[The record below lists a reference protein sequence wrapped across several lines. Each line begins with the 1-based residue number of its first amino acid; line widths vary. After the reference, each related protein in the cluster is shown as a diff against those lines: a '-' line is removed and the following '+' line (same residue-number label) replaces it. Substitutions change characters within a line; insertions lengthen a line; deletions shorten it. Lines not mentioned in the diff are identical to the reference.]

1 MDSTGLAQ
9 KRKRRTKQEI
19 AAATAA
25 AANTPTDSPAV
36 KARLKK
42 KQQPVVAI
50 VTSEGIQG
58 SFESFS
64 KAPLIAHLDI
74 RSADVVFYDEPF
86 KYNPNLRDLLIEPQP
101 YDSQNQ
107 EFGALISDSSVGVE
121 AAAHPASVLGGGGI
135 LNALPPP
142 TKEVDINASP
152 AGLDSR
158 ASNAGAVAGA
168 VTGTTG
174 TGTGTGT
181 TTGTTA
187 ATASTIVSRREYGP
201 QELLVVFAA
210 SRHTQAIPER
220 TDISCFW
227 CSHPFEGRP
236 CVIPQACEDGV
247 WKVYGNFCCP
257 SCCLSYLLNQ
267 TMDTH
272 IRWERIALMNRL
284 YASSIGG
291 GIYPSPAR
299 ETLTAFGGIFSIS
312 EYRNIIEERR
322 IRVDINFPPMV
333 SILASMDTKP
343 IDFYET
349 SIKNTFVTGG
359 TADRFAR
366 AEEGL
371 KLRRTKPLKDR
382 ESTLD
387 SVLNIS
393 IKTF

>member
-1 MDSTGLAQ
+1 MDSTTVIQ
-9 KRKRRTKQEI
+9 KRKRRTKQQIE
-19 AAATAA
+19 AAKAAAEATATATATATTAATGTTATAA
-25 AANTPTDSPAV
+25 AAVLGSQTGTGSTEQSIQSV
-36 KARLKK
+36 KVRSKK
-42 KQQPVVAI
+42 KQQPVVAF

-74 RSADVVFYDEPF
+74 KSADVIFYDQPF
-86 KYNPNLRDLLIEPQP
+86 KYNPNPDDLLVEPQP
-101 YDSQNQ
+101 YDSQNLDIFSTSA
-107 EFGALISDSSVGVE
+107 ETVDIVNNSTAPD
-121 AAAHPASVLGGGGI
+121 
-135 LNALPPP
+135 
-142 TKEVDINASP
+142 TKEEAIQQKQEP
-152 AGLDSR
+152 
-158 ASNAGAVAGA
+158 
-168 VTGTTG
+168 
-174 TGTGTGT
+174 
-181 TTGTTA
+181 
-187 ATASTIVSRREYGP
+187 TISVRREYGP
-201 QELLVVFAA
+201 QELLVEFAA
-210 SRHTQAIPER
+210 SRQTRTIPQS

-236 CVIPQACEDGV
+236 CVIPQICEDGL

-272 IRWERIALMNRL
+272 IRWERIALLNRL

-291 GIYPSPAR
+291 GIYPAPAR
-299 ETLTAFGGIFSIS
+299 ETLTAFGGAFSIS
-312 EYRNIIEERR
+312 EYRNIIDERR
-322 IRVDINFPPMV
+322 IRVDINAPPMV

-349 SIKNTFVTGG
+349 SIKNTFASGG
-359 TADRFAR
+359 AADRFAR